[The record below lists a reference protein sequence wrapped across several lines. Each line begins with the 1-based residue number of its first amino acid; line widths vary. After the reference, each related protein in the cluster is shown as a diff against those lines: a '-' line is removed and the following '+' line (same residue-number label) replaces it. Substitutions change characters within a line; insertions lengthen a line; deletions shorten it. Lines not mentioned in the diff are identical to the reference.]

1 MSHTNPP
8 PSVPVTQ
15 TFLVAFW
22 HLLRRYPLSTILI
35 LIVVRFLFRR
45 YFTPL
50 CKYPGPFFASGTRLH
65 SLYTVWK
72 GKTHD
77 EHINLHDKYGPIVR
91 IQPNQLSFSSPEA
104 ARQVLSPG
112 KGFHKTDF
120 YWVFPPYGNPD
131 IFTEIRENVHAQK
144 KRYANVPY
152 SLASFQA
159 LTPWIEKT
167 IDVLCDKL
175 DLFASGSKVV
185 DLGRYLQ
192 YAAFDSLGEVAFSTN
207 FGFLDNGVDVNGS
220 IELIDNVQ
228 LYDGIVGQIP
238 FLDYL
243 LRRNPLWKYL
253 PWVTPLDKNHI
264 TLTALGQLSAR
275 KNGTSIVDRRDLL
288 SQLLE
293 AHEKE
298 PEKFS
303 EMTVFAI
310 AHGAIFA
317 GSDSTSSTM
326 TSFIWN
332 VLDTPSAHERLVEE
346 ILSADAADELSEVV
360 AWEEA
365 QTRLPYFQA
374 CLKEAMRINP
384 AVGVPIY
391 RKVPPTGADIDGV
404 FVPGGTEIAVHA
416 WVLHRDRTIF
426 GEDAEIFRPERW
438 LASEGDEKDVDRV
451 KRMERYMFQVSLWSS
466 YWPQIV
472 HLHSDHLL
480 TFLFSLVEVLMS
492 ALAGTWLCSR

>member
-1 MSHTNPP
+1 MKLMSHHNSPS
-8 PSVPVTQ
+8 SVPVTQ
-15 TFLVAFW
+15 AFLVTFW
-22 HLLRRYPLSTILI
+22 QLLKRYPVPTILVLIVIRFLLRRYL
-35 LIVVRFLFRR
+35 
-45 YFTPL
+45 TPL
-50 CKYPGPFFASGTRLH
+50 RKYPGPFWATGSRLH
-65 SLYTVWK
+65 SVYTTWN
-72 GKTHD
+72 GQTHD
-77 EHINLHDKYGPIVR
+77 EHIRLHDKYGPIVR

-104 ARQVLSPG
+104 ARHVLSPG

-131 IFTEIRENVHAQK
+131 IFTEIREDVHAQK

-159 LTPWIEKT
+159 LTPWVEKT
-167 IDVLCDKL
+167 IHVLCDKL
-175 DLFASGSKVV
+175 DLFASGSKTV

-207 FGFLDNGVDVNGS
+207 FGFLDNGMDVNGS
-220 IELIDNVQ
+220 IALIDSVQ
-228 LYDGIVGQIP
+228 VYDGVVGQIP
-238 FLDYL
+238 FLDYF
-243 LRRNPLWKYL
+243 LRRNPLWNYL
-253 PWVTPLDKNHI
+253 PWTTPLDKNHI

-275 KNGTSIVDRRDLL
+275 KSGTSIVDRRDLL

-326 TSFIWN
+326 ISFVWN
-332 VLDTPSAHERLVEE
+332 VLSNPSVHERLVNE
-346 ILSADAADELSEVV
+346 ILRLDAAGQLSEVV
-360 AWEEA
+360 AWDEA
-365 QTRLPYFQA
+365 QHKLPYFQA
-374 CLKEAMRINP
+374 CLKEAMRISP
-384 AVGVPIY
+384 AVGVPLY
-391 RKVPPTGADIDGV
+391 RKVPPMGADIDGV
-404 FVPGGTEIAVHA
+404 FVPGGTEIAVNA

-438 LASEGDEKDVDRV
+438 LAKEGDEKDVERV
-451 KRMERYMFQVSLWSS
+451 KRMDRYMFQVSCV
-466 YWPQIV
+466 P
-472 HLHSDHLL
+472 
-480 TFLFSLVEVLMS
+480 
-492 ALAGTWLCSR
+492 